1 MENPNFKYDLGSGDE
16 SAGGAVLKDVE
27 MSELKLQGNGDGNL
41 PVESNDAK
49 DKKDESSADS
59 DKADEDKGSTL
70 PPVGVLQ
77 VVSTISLSFEIEKRM
92 KLHEPTTSL
101 AVSLFRWF

>member
-16 SAGGAVLKDVE
+16 SGGGAVLKDVE

-41 PVESNDAK
+41 PVESK

>member
-1 MENPNFKYDLGSGDE
+1 MENPNFKYGLGSGDE
-16 SAGGAVLKDVE
+16 SGGGAVLKDVE
-27 MSELKLQGNGDGNL
+27 MSELKLKGNGDGNK

-59 DKADEDKGSTL
+59 DNADEDKGSTL

-77 VVSTISLSFEIEKRM
+77 VVSISSSFEIEKD
-92 KLHEPTTSL
+92 EAT
-101 AVSLFRWF
+101 